1 MSRATPLHIVQAE
14 AWPFGWSASAGVAT
28 PRSSKQTQPALAAEE
43 PKLARTLTISGG
55 SSNASTDDEALEVTL
70 ANGESAIL
78 RPQDIKSL
86 LRDVKRMQSSGS
98 RPRSASSGEDLARQ
112 HFDRWRAKSAA

>member
-1 MSRATPLHIVQAE
+1 MVRDCNQRVSRRVSPLGVPLAKACMGCSISTREDPPAVAE
-14 AWPFGWSASAGVAT
+14 A
-28 PRSSKQTQPALAAEE
+28 

>member
-1 MSRATPLHIVQAE
+1 MGCSISTRDDAPA
-14 AWPFGWSASAGVAT
+14 VAD
-28 PRSSKQTQPALAAEE
+28 A
-43 PKLARTLTISGG
+43 PKAARTLTISGG

-86 LRDVKRMQSSGS
+86 LRDVKRMQSSARGRVLLRAARNSRGS
-98 RPRSASSGEDLARQ
+98 T
-112 HFDRWRAKSAA
+112 DRWRAKSAA

>member
-1 MSRATPLHIVQAE
+1 MGCSISTREDPPA
-14 AWPFGWSASAGVAT
+14 VAD
-28 PRSSKQTQPALAAEE
+28 A
-43 PKLARTLTISGG
+43 PKAARTLTISGG

-70 ANGESAIL
+70 GNGESAIL